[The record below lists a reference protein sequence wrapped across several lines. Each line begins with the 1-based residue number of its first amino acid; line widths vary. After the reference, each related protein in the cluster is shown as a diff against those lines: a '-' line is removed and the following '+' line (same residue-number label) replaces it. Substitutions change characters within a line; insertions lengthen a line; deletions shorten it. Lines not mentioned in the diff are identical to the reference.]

1 MKRTESQKE
10 MILSA
15 LVAGETLT
23 PIDALN
29 RFGCFKLANRIS
41 ELKSDGIPVKVEM
54 VEQDGK
60 RFARYRL

>member
-29 RFGCFKLANRIS
+29 RFGCFKLATRIS

-54 VEQDGK
+54 VEQNGK
-60 RFARYRL
+60 RFARYSL

>member
-23 PIDALN
+23 PIDALK
-29 RFGCFKLANRIS
+29 RFGCFKLATRVS
-41 ELKSDGIPVKVEM
+41 ELKRDGVPVKIEM
-54 VEQDGK
+54 VSCEGK
-60 RFARYRL
+60 RFARYSL